1 MVEKVLRNLIL
12 KQNQSADMKS
22 LWGFSG
28 WYYNDLDIITEGK
41 TLVSEMPFKQ
51 IIRRFYLI
59 Q

>member
-22 LWGFSG
+22 LWETSG
-28 WYYNDLDIITEGK
+28 WYYNDLDITTEGK
-41 TLVSEMPFKQ
+41 TLVSEMPFKK